1 VIKWVGAREDESK
14 SCFASVNNA
23 SQGNGAIS
31 AHLLLNVRSPFS
43 CTPPPPLPFP
53 PCAWSLESMRGSEQ
67 EAAHYSTLE
76 TRICHFSRKK
86 GWAFIF
92 TSRAAAQDT
101 TEVYLF
107 SLSCEIF
114 LIGSPCF
121 VKLESPMREQD
132 EIKRILLLGI
142 LLQRS
147 SFN

>member
-43 CTPPPPLPFP
+43 CT
-53 PCAWSLESMRGSEQ
+53 
-67 EAAHYSTLE
+67 AAATATNATTSTAA
-76 TRICHFSRKK
+76 TAATA
-86 GWAFIF
+86 WAFIF